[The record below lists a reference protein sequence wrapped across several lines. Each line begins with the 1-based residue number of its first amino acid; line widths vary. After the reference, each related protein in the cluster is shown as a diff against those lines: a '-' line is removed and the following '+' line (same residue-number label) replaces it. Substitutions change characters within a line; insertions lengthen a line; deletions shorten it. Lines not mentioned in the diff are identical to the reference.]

1 MSSII
6 SSLADLV
13 KSIVEVIYAFFETA
27 GHLVLQT
34 VNFVFSVFQSIINVF
49 LEFGKGLVDLAGG
62 IVGFVLGKSS
72 TITSSRVR
80 WAQANCFDAGNIAVL
95 AVLAVAAFGFLQYQ
109 RRQGNTVQVGNKKL
123 N

>member
-6 SSLADLV
+6 SSLADLA
-13 KSIVEVIYAFFETA
+13 KSLVEVFYAFFETA

-34 VNFVFSVFQSIINVF
+34 VNFIFSIFQSIINVF

-72 TITSSRVR
+72 ATT
-80 WAQANCFDAGNIAVL
+80 N
-95 AVLAVAAFGFLQYQ
+95 
-109 RRQGNTVQVGNKKL
+109 
-123 N
+123 